1 MKKEDFYL
9 NNYIN
14 YLNKDLNQQR
24 KRVLAMFETIIN
36 QYQLIYYSLK
46 EENQEKAKKILEN
59 ESFIN
64 ELYNKFLNLTIW
76 KIIKRQFVARDLR
89 QVIIFLI
96 IFHEL
101 EIIADYASHIA
112 RYFINYSKNIKI
124 FKIYINEGIIHLLS
138 MFNYLKKILE
148 TTNLDLTYLIPKYED
163 KINIYYKEETKI
175 LLEKLSSN
183 KAKDKKIY
191 QSIVVIL
198 KQLKYIDQISE
209 RLVNIAELLIYIKE
223 GSFFDLRDYN
233 KE

>member
-1 MKKEDFYL
+1 
-9 NNYIN
+9 
-14 YLNKDLNQQR
+14 
-24 KRVLAMFETIIN
+24 
-36 QYQLIYYSLK
+36 
-46 EENQEKAKKILEN
+46 
-59 ESFIN
+59 
-64 ELYNKFLNLTIW
+64 
-76 KIIKRQFVARDLR
+76 
-89 QVIIFLI
+89 
-96 IFHEL
+96 
-101 EIIADYASHIA
+101 
-112 RYFINYSKNIKI
+112 
-124 FKIYINEGIIHLLS
+124 